1 MAINYPVFI
10 CAKCH
15 WYGVAVFLFVA
26 LVPAL
31 IMMVMLAVLHI
42 NINNGNLNG
51 FVLYSQLISIHLPAA
66 GLWYSHWAPSILLY
80 SQVPLMTIFLTVYSV
95 WNLNFLSLYPV
106 YFCIPFI
113 DNAVRV
119 SFFQYIIAF
128 YPLLFIV
135 VTYIWIRWY
144 NNGYR
149 FVVWITRPVHQ
160 LLARFWQRFKIQPS
174 LIDTYAGLLLILFM
188 CFLVTSIKLSYFIV
202 IDVNSTNNINRSIDV
217 LTEHAVLGVTAVL
230 CLLVFVVPLMVLLL
244 FYHLK
249 IFRQCLTWCK
259 LDRPG
264 LHALVDA
271 YQGCFKNSAT
281 DGKERRYFAGL
292 YLLFRLCYFAFV
304 ALPITSYTRVK
315 YYHSPN
321 DKYNSME
328 YTLLAVCKACLCFVM
343 AGLVLLLQPY
353 KKTAHNVIDFLI
365 LVLMTVIGASSFTN
379 YELVVDFEYIL
390 VYLPFLVLVS
400 YLVYRL
406 LRCICY
412 QKPKLDPH
420 QSSPNK
426 VNQPSESTPLLKPP
440 TTSVVA
446 LDNYKLDD
454 LYPDRMVDPSGY
466 KKHHTQYLPPAE
478 SKEPTVNTISGDTKC

>member
-1 MAINYPVFI
+1 
-10 CAKCH
+10 
-15 WYGVAVFLFVA
+15 
-26 LVPAL
+26 
-31 IMMVMLAVLHI
+31 MMIILAVLHI
-42 NINNGNLNG
+42 SITNGNLNG
-51 FVLYSQLISIHLPAA
+51 FVLYSQLVSTHFPSA
-66 GLWYSHWAPSILLY
+66 GLWYSHWAPSIILY
-80 SQVPLMTIFLTVYSV
+80 SPVPFMTIFLTVYSV
-95 WNLNFLSLYPV
+95 WNLDFLSLYPV
-106 YFCIPFI
+106 HFCIPFI
-113 DNAVRV
+113 DDAVRV
-119 SFFQYIIAF
+119 SLFQYIIAV

-135 VTYIWIRWY
+135 LTYVWIRWY

-174 LIDTYAGLLLILFM
+174 LIDTYAGLLLLSFM
-188 CFLVTSIKLSYFIV
+188 CFLATSFKLSYFII
-202 IDVNSTNNINRSIDV
+202 IDLSASSI
-217 LTEHAVLGVTAVL
+217 TYAKHAVLGVTAVL

-271 YQGCFKNSAT
+271 YQGCFKNIAT

-390 VYLPFLVLVS
+390 VYLPFFVLVS

-406 LRCICY
+406 LCCKR
-412 QKPKLDPH
+412 KPKIDAH
-420 QSSPNK
+420 HSSPNK
-426 VNQPSESTPLLKPP
+426 VNQPPESTPLLFPP
-440 TTSVVA
+440 TTTLVA
-446 LDNYKLDD
+446 LDDYKQDD
-454 LYPDRMVDPSGY
+454 LYPDRMVNPGEYIKMADSINE
-466 KKHHTQYLPPAE
+466 KT
-478 SKEPTVNTISGDTKC
+478 TVNTSGSTKC